1 MKALY
6 EKIKE
11 GTWSWPSNIMINL
24 STFDF
29 LNKTMQHDPFRRPT
43 WQEMQVHPMFTASES
58 SRYNQITLDIIF
70 NEEPAE
76 GIQFRE
82 NKIYVNTNDPTLYE
96 KLHKQAIKTYIDQ
109 HESFMQA
116 HLDSVMISQETSQ
129 DRGLRQ
135 LIRPMS

>member
-1 MKALY
+1 MGVIFYQMLTGMFMFTVDKSTRRQDAMKALY

-43 WQEMQVHPMFTASES
+43 WQEMQVHPMFTASET

-76 GIQFRE
+76 G
-82 NKIYVNTNDPTLYE
+82 L
-96 KLHKQAIKTYIDQ
+96 
-109 HESFMQA
+109 
-116 HLDSVMISQETSQ
+116 
-129 DRGLRQ
+129 
-135 LIRPMS
+135 

>member
-43 WQEMQVHPMFTASES
+43 W
-58 SRYNQITLDIIF
+58 
-70 NEEPAE
+70 
-76 GIQFRE
+76 
-82 NKIYVNTNDPTLYE
+82 
-96 KLHKQAIKTYIDQ
+96 
-109 HESFMQA
+109 
-116 HLDSVMISQETSQ
+116 
-129 DRGLRQ
+129 
-135 LIRPMS
+135 

>member
-1 MKALY
+1 
-6 EKIKE
+6 
-11 GTWSWPSNIMINL
+11 
-24 STFDF
+24 
-29 LNKTMQHDPFRRPT
+29 
-43 WQEMQVHPMFTASES
+43 MQVHPMFTASES

-116 HLDSVMISQETSQ
+116 HLDSVMIS
-129 DRGLRQ
+129 
-135 LIRPMS
+135 